1 MRTITKI
8 YMASEEEL
16 RIISESASYY
26 TFTDDLIFTC
36 SCSDD
41 VQDLKSLAMKEF
53 VYRIIINKYPN
64 YSNKEK
70 FIFDNE
76 NWLMSGI
83 ANYIASNMTSTEI
96 AKSQIEA
103 FKEKPTSFVWYGSS
117 TTAQYGATYTFFAYL
132 HETYGVNVIDRTLY
146 YLGSGMISNTRC
158 DTLED
163 CAVLRAVYDESGLD
177 MRKKRYTLD
186 VETLV
191 NEWEEYVGEHY
202 SVAIDIVY
210 HN

>member
-1 MRTITKI
+1 M
-8 YMASEEEL
+8 
-16 RIISESASYY
+16 
-26 TFTDDLIFTC
+26 D
-36 SCSDD
+36 
-41 VQDLKSLAMKEF
+41 
-53 VYRIIINKYPN
+53 
-64 YSNKEK
+64 
-70 FIFDNE
+70 
-76 NWLMSGI
+76 GI
-83 ANYIASNMTSTEI
+83 ANYLASNMTGIEI
-96 AKSQIEA
+96 SKSQIEA

-117 TTAQYGATYTFFAYL
+117 TKAKYGATYTFFEYL
-132 HETYGVNVIDRTLY
+132 HGKYGEHVIDRTLY

-163 CAVLRAVYDESGLD
+163 CAVLRAVYDASGMD

-191 NEWEEYVGEHY
+191 NEWEEYVREHY